1 MSLPFTKPSIT
12 VAILSLFLALPGFAE
27 EAALESDFVNPPVS
41 VRPFVWWHWLG
52 PNFSKDGITK
62 DLEAMKASGV
72 GGATIFNITSS
83 VMESQVPTE
92 NNPWPDQTYRSPKYW
107 EAVKH
112 AASEAKRLGLELG
125 LHNTIGYS
133 TTGGPWID
141 EPRSMQH
148 VVWSTTIVEG
158 GKKVEIT
165 LPEPPLVADEGWG
178 KSGRKLSWFKDFA
191 VQAIPTNKPQFQ
203 LNEIIDLTGKMDAK
217 GNLTWEVPAG
227 TWSVF
232 RLAHASTGRPP
243 HPAPDDLIGKTLEVD
258 KISKEQTRY
267 HWTQV
272 IAPLKEHLG
281 SLVGESMKHFLIDS
295 YEAGKQNWS
304 PTFREDFK
312 KLKGYDPLPWLMT
325 FGQTLQ
331 NTQKTSKELFRT
343 IGSPELTARFEA
355 DYRDVISQLYF
366 ENGWKPASDMIHDTG
381 MILQHEAYGGPFST
395 VQGSALADVPMR
407 EFWSGRKT
415 SDAPAIIGAARAA
428 GRKII
433 GAEAVTG
440 APTNSKW
447 NEVPSFLKPTLDGG
461 FAGGVNRMVLHHWV
475 HQPFDDHYKPGL
487 GMGWWGTHFSRHQTW
502 FEPGKDFFLY
512 LGRVQAMLQKGE
524 TSVHHV
530 SVGNSVEGGDA
541 IPVEVLLNDIRVE
554 NGMVVLPSGRR
565 YSVLHVPQGAKMLP
579 EVAARIEKLLGEGA
593 TIVASKPS
601 SSPSLTGYPGCDA
614 KVREIASRVWGDG
627 KEQIR
632 TFGKGT
638 LYSND
643 SPQGLQEAL
652 KARGCEAA
660 ALLPNPVPD
669 VRVLERTDGKNSWF
683 FIANP
688 GDKAAQFPVSFAVNG
703 KLPELWDAESGKMTV
718 APMWRKAGNRTEVDL
733 SLSPGK
739 TVFVVFRK
747 PIPEGAD
754 PLTSVEA
761 PEGWSATSSQDG
773 NVCIASSAPLSG
785 TMSFASGRK
794 KPFDLKPTPAIP
806 ISGPVEVAFHP
817 AIGKEFKATL
827 PTFESFSAS
836 DNPEIKYFSGT
847 ATYKISVEVPAEAL
861 QHGQR
866 ILLDLGEVR
875 DMASVSVNGKPM
887 GVLWH
892 PPFSRDITG
901 ALHPGSNTLEIAVT
915 NSWHNLLVGDE
926 QYPADFEWGQDR
938 SEKGRM
944 MKGYPDWFLKNKP
957 RPEQRRKAFTVWYY
971 HRKETP
977 LLPAG
982 LIGPVQ
988 LVPKAVAEAISQGN
1002 YSVR

>member
-1 MSLPFTKPSIT
+1 MKTGIT
-12 VAILSLFLALPGFAE
+12 AAILSVLLMLPCIAE
-27 EAALESDFVNPPVS
+27 EASLENDFANPPVNA
-41 VRPFVWWHWLG
+41 RPFVWWHWLG
-52 PNFSKDGITK
+52 PNFSKEGITR

-83 VMESQVPTE
+83 VMESYAPTE

-125 LHNTIGYS
+125 LHNTVGYS

-148 VVWSTTIVEG
+148 VVWSTSSVDG
-158 GKKVEIT
+158 GKKIST
-165 LPEPPLVADEGWG
+165 ALPTPPLVANEGWG
-178 KSGRKLSWFKDFA
+178 KSGRKLSWFKDIA
-191 VQAIPTNKPQFQ
+191 VLAVPDSKAQIQ

-217 GNLTWEVPAG
+217 GNLVWEAPAG
-227 TWSVF
+227 KWTVY
-232 RLAHASTGRPP
+232 RLAHASTGCPP
-243 HPAPDDLIGKTLEVD
+243 HPVPDELLGKTLEAD
-258 KISKEQTRY
+258 KISEEQTRY
-267 HWTQV
+267 HWNQV
-272 IAPLKEHLG
+272 IDPLKQHLG
-281 SLVGESMKHFLIDS
+281 QLVGESMKHFLIDS
-295 YEAGKQNWS
+295 YEAGSQNWS

-312 KLKGYDPLPWLMT
+312 RLKGYDPLPWLMT
-325 FGQTLQ
+325 FGQTVQ
-331 NTQKTSKELFRT
+331 NKQKFSRELFRT
-343 IGSPELTARFEA
+343 VGSPEQTARFEY
-355 DYRDVISQLYF
+355 DYRDVISQLYYQ
-366 ENGWKPASDMIHDTG
+366 NGWKPAADIIHDNG

-395 VQGSALADVPMR
+395 VEGSALADVPMM

-415 SDAPAIIGAARAA
+415 SENPKVIGAARAA
-428 GRKII
+428 GKTII

-440 APTNSKW
+440 SPMNSKW
-447 NEVPSFLKPTLDGG
+447 NEVPSFLKATLDGG
-461 FAGGVNRMVLHHWV
+461 YAGGINRMVLHHWV
-475 HQPFDDHYKPGL
+475 HQPFDDRYKPGL

-524 TSVHHV
+524 TPVHHV
-530 SVGNSVEGGDA
+530 SVATPAEGGDA
-541 IPVEVLLNDIRVE
+541 IPVDVLLNDIRVQ
-554 NGMVVLPSGRR
+554 NGMIVLPSGRK
-565 YSVLHVPQGAKMLP
+565 YSVLHVPQSGKMLP
-579 EVAARIEKLLGEGA
+579 EVAARIEKLLGDGA
-593 TIVASKPS
+593 TIVASKPT
-601 SSPSLTGYPGCDA
+601 SSPSLSGYPGCDT

-627 KEQIR
+627 KDQVR
-632 TFGKGT
+632 TLGKGT
-638 LYSND
+638 LYLND
-643 SPQGLQEAL
+643 SPKGLQEAL
-652 KARGCEAA
+652 KARGCEPT

-688 GDKAAQFPVSFAVNG
+688 GDKAARFTVSFAVNG
-703 KLPELWDAESGKMTV
+703 NLPELWDAESGKITP
-718 APMWRKAGNRTEVDL
+718 AAMWRKADKRTEVDL
-733 SLSPGK
+733 SLSAGK

-747 PIPEGAD
+747 PIPNNAD
-754 PLTSVEA
+754 PLTAVEA
-761 PEGWSATSSQDG
+761 PEGWSVTPSQDG
-773 NVCIASSAPLSG
+773 TVRIESSAPLSG
-785 TMSFASGRK
+785 TMCFASGRK
-794 KPFDLKPTPAIP
+794 KTFDLKPSAAIP
-806 ISGPVEVAFHP
+806 INGPVEVAFHP

-847 ATYKISVEVPAEAL
+847 ATYKIRVEVPAEAL
-861 QHGQR
+861 KNGQR

-887 GVLWH
+887 GVWWH
-892 PPFSRDITG
+892 PPFSRDITE

-938 SEKGRM
+938 GDKGHM
-944 MKGYPDWFLKNKP
+944 MKGYPDWFLKNQP

-982 LIGPVQ
+982 LIGPVR
-988 LVPKAVAEAISQGN
+988 LVPKAVAEAVPPAECG
-1002 YSVR
+1002 VR